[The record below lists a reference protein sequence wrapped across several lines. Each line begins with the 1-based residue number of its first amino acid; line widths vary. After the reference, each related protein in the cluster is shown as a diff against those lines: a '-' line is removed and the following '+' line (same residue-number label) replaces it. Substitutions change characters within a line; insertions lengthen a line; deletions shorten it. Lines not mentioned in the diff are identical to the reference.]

1 MARRIGDLPR
11 GAEATLAALREAGID
26 PGSVDW
32 ERSLAINYAVLVGH
46 GARMIDVGGKKGRH
60 ARIFCDKLAAQRIV
74 IFEPNPRMIEILRER
89 FTSMNV
95 SIVPKAVGETP
106 GRFEF
111 LVNRENPGRSGF
123 RARRE
128 DQGRSWLE
136 RAEVEVVRLDD
147 CSELG
152 NVNYIKIDVEG
163 ADLNVLRGARAV
175 LARSRPV
182 VSVEYGWGCY
192 SLYGFRPESLYE
204 FSRELGYT
212 ICDLFGNPFEGC
224 KQWLACIDSFYWDYV
239 LLPDERLPATK
250 GNRDRIRRLVARDLA
265 KQQWLHKVVNRLPL
279 LEGWAR
285 RRLREQH
292 LPRQILASSCGA
304 DRAE

>member
-11 GAEATLAALREAGID
+11 GAEATLAVLREAGID

-111 LVNRENPGRSGF
+111 LVNRENPVRDFALVGRTRDDRGSSG
-123 RARRE
+123 
-128 DQGRSWLE
+128 
-136 RAEVEVVRLDD
+136 
-147 CSELG
+147 
-152 NVNYIKIDVEG
+152 
-163 ADLNVLRGARAV
+163 
-175 LARSRPV
+175 P
-182 VSVEYGWGCY
+182 
-192 SLYGFRPESLYE
+192 
-204 FSRELGYT
+204 
-212 ICDLFGNPFEGC
+212 
-224 KQWLACIDSFYWDYV
+224 
-239 LLPDERLPATK
+239 
-250 GNRDRIRRLVARDLA
+250 
-265 KQQWLHKVVNRLPL
+265 
-279 LEGWAR
+279 
-285 RRLREQH
+285 RLRSSAWTTV
-292 LPRQILASSCGA
+292 LSLATSITSRLTSKARTSTSSAALGRYLR
-304 DRAE
+304 DHVP